1 MAGTVARMV
10 AYLKARIDLG
20 TLKPG
25 DRLPPTAALMKQF
38 EISDNAVYRG
48 IALLKAEGYVVSQ
61 QGKGVFVADRRRLIV
76 GEKRIQGITQSRNE
90 TIRHKRSERVQAP
103 DWVAAYLG
111 DGECVNRVRTVERG
125 DEVVQA
131 SQSWVHLAVAEVVPE
146 IDEPRACDPTWQ
158 AVYADRSGNEV
169 RVASKTVDVRPATP
183 EERAEFGLDA
193 DRDVLVVRSVYVT
206 GNTVIGVGEGAYA
219 PGHPL
224 TLS

>member
-48 IALLKAEGYVVSQ
+48 IGLLKAEGYVTSR

-76 GEKRIQGITQSRNE
+76 GDKRIQGITQQGE
-90 TIRHKRSERVQAP
+90 TIHHKASTRVQAP
-103 DWVAAYLG
+103 EWVAEHLG
-111 DGECVNRVRTVERG
+111 EGECVNRVRTVNRG

-131 SQSWVHLAVAEVVPE
+131 SQSWVHVAVADVVPE

-158 AVYADRSGNEV
+158 AVYQDRSGNPV
-169 RVASKTVDVRPATP
+169 RAASKIAYVRATTPA
-183 EERAEFGLDA
+183 EREEFGLDA
-193 DRDVLVVRSVYVT
+193 DRDVLVTRSVYVT
-206 GNTVIGVGEGAYA
+206 GNTVIGVGEAAYA

-224 TLS
+224 ILS

>member
-25 DRLPPTAALMKQF
+25 NQLPPTSALMKQF

-48 IALLKAEGYVVSQ
+48 IALLKAEGYVVSR
-61 QGKGVFVADRRRLIV
+61 QGAGVFVADRRRLIV
-76 GEKRIQGITQSRNE
+76 GEKRVQGITQAGE
-90 TIRHKRSERVQAP
+90 TIHHKRSERVQAP
-103 DWVAAYLG
+103 GWVAEFLG
-111 DGECVNRVRTVERG
+111 EGECVNRVRTVARE
-125 DEVVQA
+125 DDVVQS
-131 SQSWVHLAVAEVVPE
+131 SQSWVHLAVADVVPE

-158 AVYADRSGNEV
+158 ALYQDRSGNPV
-169 RVASKTVDVRPATP
+169 KVSSKTADVRTTTD
-183 EERAEFGLDA
+183 EEREDFGLSS
-193 DRDVLVVRSVYVT
+193 DREVLVVRSVYVT
-206 GNTVIGVGEGAYA
+206 GNTVIGVGEAAYA